1 MLRKFN
7 MGILSLVIVAG
18 LSSCQTAQESATSA
32 QMTCSAQGL
41 KAGTSR
47 YDKCVS
53 ATYQSNR
60 QQAQQAENNA
70 AAGAA
75 LGVVGGAVLGAAL
88 DNHHHY
94 YRRCGPWGCY

>member
-1 MLRKFN
+1 M
-7 MGILSLVIVAG
+7 SD
-18 LSSCQTAQESATSA
+18 SPESATSA

-75 LGVVGGAVLGAAL
+75 LGVVGGAVLGL
-88 DNHHHY
+88 
-94 YRRCGPWGCY
+94 P